1 MGRDGVKY
9 LVNGTGHESTISSR
23 GGIME
28 RVGNTGKCSPAWLIS
43 RSGTRGGDNG
53 RNEET
58 DTYLLLFIC
67 QLIKPTFA
75 ALFCVRKKTKQ
86 L

>member
-1 MGRDGVKY
+1 MGLPERRYGKGFPCAYRETEMGRDGVKY
-9 LVNGTGHESTISSR
+9 LVNGTGQESTISSR

-28 RVGNTGKCSPAWLIS
+28 RVANTGKCSPAWLIS

-58 DTYLLLFIC
+58 DTYLLLF
-67 QLIKPTFA
+67 
-75 ALFCVRKKTKQ
+75 VN
-86 L
+86 